1 MSRSSSVPFPAGAR
15 LGRGLRGV
23 ASGFLIAV
31 VLGCA
36 APGGPGGDL
45 KDLKTAS
52 DQTDA
57 DRRAKVRLELASAYF
72 GRGQSATALDE
83 VKLALAARPDLTEAL
98 NLRGL
103 IYASMG
109 EARLA
114 EDSFRRALQGA
125 PKDGDVMQNYGWFL
139 CQERRFSEADAQF
152 RQALSQPQYRDTI
165 RTLLAQGVCMARDGK
180 WAQAEASLSRAYEI
194 DPTNPVTAYNLS
206 EVMFRR
212 GEFERA
218 RFYLGRLNAQRDL
231 ANAQT
236 LWLALRVEH
245 RLANAVEMS
254 RLSQQLRDRFPQSPE
269 VGLLERGRFDD

>member
-1 MSRSSSVPFPAGAR
+1 MSSFWSVPFPAGAR

-23 ASGFLIAV
+23 VLGVLLAV

-36 APGGPGGDL
+36 APGGPGDL

-194 DPTNPVTAYNLS
+194 DPANPVTAYNLS

-236 LWLALRVEH
+236 LWLALRVEQ
-245 RLANAVEMS
+245 RLGNAVEMS
-254 RLSQQLRDRFPQSPE
+254 RLSQQLRDRFPQSAE